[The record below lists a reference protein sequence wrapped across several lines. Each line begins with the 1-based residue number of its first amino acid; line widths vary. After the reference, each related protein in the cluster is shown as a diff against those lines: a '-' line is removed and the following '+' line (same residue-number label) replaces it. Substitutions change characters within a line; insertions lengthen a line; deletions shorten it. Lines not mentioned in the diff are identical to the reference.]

1 MFNVPALKEALDAEG
16 LPFDIQEDGT
26 LDPYPEPNA
35 PTPAQQTRAEAI
47 RDEHNPATLS
57 TRQKASAS
65 YAASGVANT
74 GRLKYFPY
82 FVHLQDEM
90 LAVMSDPALT
100 EQQCFTRLKTALKQD
115 KATNPDHQFA
125 FNMFLR
131 QSSRKNNANV
141 TEAVLDG
148 LLYPARRTFYDE
160 YEAFYLQG
168 LMAGLSV
175 ILRNGNG
182 G

>member
-1 MFNVPALKEALDAEG
+1 MLFNLELLQEQLDAAG
-16 LPFDIQEDGT
+16 IPNYGARDDGT
-26 LDPYPEPNA
+26 FIE
-35 PTPAQQTRAEAI
+35 TPATTEQHRQQAAVI
-47 RDEHNPATLS
+47 IANHNPAVQTVKQQAS
-57 TRQKASAS
+57 TAYTGMKTSNS
-65 YAASGVANT
+65 

-90 LAVMSDPALT
+90 LAVMSDAALT

-115 KATNPDHQFA
+115 KSTNPDHQFA

-131 QSSRKNNANV
+131 QSSRKNNVVV

-160 YEAFYLQG
+160 YEAFYTQG
-168 LMAGLSV
+168 LLAGLSV
-175 ILRNGNG
+175 ILKNGNG